1 MLKDESIMIVLN
13 SILDENFG
21 VARIDTVLATISQV
35 FSDLKITYNDVVS
48 VGDRCMCLVYDDDIQ
63 SIIAV

>member
-1 MLKDESIMIVLN
+1 MLKDESIMVVLN